1 MKKIVFGLAISG
13 FLFAGCDSATLQKTV
28 DAMAKS
34 TTEPSS
40 QEVGMGLKEALNQ
53 GVTKGVDVLSARDGY
68 YKSAYKILLPPE
80 ARKVADKLSAVP
92 GFTQVENVI
101 LEKINRGAEDAA
113 SKAKP
118 IFVSAIKQLTFADV
132 WNILTGGKD
141 AATQYLKQ
149 KTYSQLYNEF
159 NPVIVQS
166 LDKFSARQY
175 WGDAVNTYNKIPFI
189 KEKANPR
196 LDDYVT
202 NEALKGLFSMVAEK
216 EKDIRENP
224 IARTTDLLRKV
235 FAKQDKK

>member
-80 ARKVADKLSAVP
+80 ARKVADKLNGVP